1 VTTGRTPTRATR
13 GRPGRRQPPT
23 AKEQSTVLLV
33 GREGAAT
40 SALVAFLR
48 DQGLG
53 VVWSRD
59 GESGHNALDSTR
71 VDCLVTELRAPRIDG
86 LDLLRRARER
96 NPEVCAVL
104 VTEGATQGRAVEAM
118 RQGAADL
125 QVKPLDHERLLAVL
139 RRGLERQALVARVIE
154 MEAEL
159 DERFGLERLTG
170 HSRAIVGVME
180 QVRHVASTRAT
191 VLIEGETGTGK
202 RLVAQAIHQNS
213 PRRSERFVWV
223 NCGALA
229 EGVIESELFGH
240 GRLTPAGGGAA
251 RQGRFELADGGTLF
265 LGEIGGLSPTVQIK
279 LLRVLQ
285 DRSFERVGGNES
297 LKADVRLI
305 ASTSRDLAAEVAAGR
320 FREDLYYRLSVVRVQ
335 MPPLRARSE
344 DIPLLVGGFI
354 RELDR
359 EHGRHVTGITRG
371 ALDRLM
377 RYPWPGNVRELRNT
391 VEGMIMFA
399 EGRRPLD
406 LSDLPDTL
414 REVDGAGEKLEL
426 RVGMTVDEAERRL
439 ISATL
444 SHCGNNKPRAASML
458 GIGLRTLYRK
468 LQSRGAPP
476 GRGTG
481 GQRPSPGG
489 AKTRRPACR

>member
-1 VTTGRTPTRATR
+1 VTTGRAPTRATR
-13 GRPGRRQPPT
+13 GRPGRRRPPLS
-23 AKEQSTVLLV
+23 KERPTVLLV
-33 GREGAAT
+33 GHEAPAT
-40 SALVAFLR
+40 NALVAFLR
-48 DQGLG
+48 DQGFG

-59 GESGHNALDSTR
+59 SEGGHNALDSTR
-71 VDCLVTELRAPRIDG
+71 VDCLVAELRAPRIDG

-104 VTEGATQGRAVEAM
+104 VTGGAVPGRAVEVM

-125 QVKPLDHERLLAVL
+125 QVKPLDHEKLLAVL

-154 MEAEL
+154 MEAQL

-180 QVRHVASTRAT
+180 QVRHVAPTRAT

-223 NCGALA
+223 HCGALT

-240 GRLTPAGGGAA
+240 GRGTLAGASA
-251 RQGRFELADGGTLF
+251 VRQGRLELADGGTLF

-285 DRSFERVGGNES
+285 DRSFERVGGTES
-297 LKADVRLI
+297 LKTDVRLI

-354 RELDR
+354 RELDG
-359 EHGRHVTGITRG
+359 EHGRRVTGITRG
-371 ALDRLM
+371 VLDRLM
-377 RYPWPGNVRELRNT
+377 RHPWPGNVRELRNI
-391 VEGMIMFA
+391 VEGMVMFA
-399 EGRRPLD
+399 EGRRALD

-414 REVDGAGEKLEL
+414 REGDGAGERLEL
-426 RVGMTVDEAERRL
+426 RAGMTVDEAERRL
-439 ISATL
+439 IGATL
-444 SHCGNNKPRAASML
+444 RHCGNDKPRAAAML

-468 LQSRGAPP
+468 LKSR
-476 GRGTG
+476 
-481 GQRPSPGG
+481 
-489 AKTRRPACR
+489 

>member
-1 VTTGRTPTRATR
+1 MTRGRAPARAAR
-13 GRPGRRQPPT
+13 GRPGRAQPPT
-23 AKEQSTVLLV
+23 PKERPTVLLV
-33 GREGAAT
+33 DREGDAT
-40 SALVAFLR
+40 NALVAFLR

-59 GESGHNALDSTR
+59 GEGGHNALDSTR
-71 VDCLVTELRAPRIDG
+71 VDCLVTELRAQRIDG

-104 VTEGATQGRAVEAM
+104 VTECADPGKAVEAL
-118 RQGAADL
+118 RQGAADF

-139 RRGLERQALVARVIE
+139 RQGLERQALAARVTE
-154 MEAEL
+154 LEARL
-159 DERFGLERLTG
+159 DERFGLERLAG

-202 RLVAQAIHQNS
+202 GLVAQAIHQNS
-213 PRRSERFVWV
+213 PRGSERFVWV

-229 EGVIESELFGH
+229 EGVIEGELFGH
-240 GRLTPAGGGAA
+240 GRGALAGASA
-251 RQGRFELADGGTLF
+251 PRPGRFELADGGTLF
-265 LGEIGGLSPTVQIK
+265 LDEIGGLPPTVQIR

-285 DRSFERVGGNES
+285 DRSFERVGGSEP

-305 ASTSRDLAAEVAAGR
+305 VATSRDLVAEVGAGR

-344 DIPLLVGGFI
+344 DVPLLVAGFI
-354 RELDR
+354 REFDR
-359 EHGRHVTGITRG
+359 EHGRRVTGITRG
-371 ALDRLM
+371 VLDRLM
-377 RYPWPGNVRELRNT
+377 LHPWPGNVRELRNT
-391 VEGMIMFA
+391 VEGMVLFA
-399 EGRRPLD
+399 EGRRALD
-406 LSDLPDTL
+406 LSDLPDAL

-444 SHCGNNKPRAASML
+444 RHCGNDKPRAAAML

-468 LQSRGAPP
+468 LQSR
-476 GRGTG
+476 
-481 GQRPSPGG
+481 
-489 AKTRRPACR
+489 

>member
-1 VTTGRTPTRATR
+1 MTTGRTSARATR

-23 AKEQSTVLLV
+23 SKGQPTVLLV
-33 GREGAAT
+33 DREGDAT
-40 SALVAFLR
+40 TALVAFLR
-48 DQGLG
+48 DRGLG

-59 GESGHNALDSTR
+59 GESGRNALDSTR
-71 VDCLVTELRAPRIDG
+71 VDCLVTELRAQRIDG

-96 NPEVCAVL
+96 NPEVCAVI
-104 VTEGATQGRAVEAM
+104 VTRDADPGKAVEAM
-118 RQGAADL
+118 SQGAADF
-125 QVKPLDHERLLAVL
+125 QVKPLDHEKLLAVL

-154 MEAEL
+154 MEAQL

-202 RLVAQAIHQNS
+202 GLVAQAIHQNS

-240 GRLTPAGGGAA
+240 GRGALAGASA
-251 RQGRFELADGGTLF
+251 PRQGRFELADGGTLF
-265 LGEIGGLSPTVQIK
+265 LGEIDGLSPTVQIK

-285 DRSFERVGGNES
+285 DRSFERVGGSES

-305 ASTSRDLAAEVAAGR
+305 AATHRDLAAEVAAGR
-320 FREDLYYRLSVVRVQ
+320 FREDLYHRLSVVRVQ

-359 EHGRHVTGITRG
+359 EHGRRVTGITRG

-377 RYPWPGNVRELRNT
+377 RHPWPGNVRELRNL
-391 VEGMIMFA
+391 VEGMVLFA
-399 EGRRPLD
+399 EGRRSLD

-414 REVDGAGEKLEL
+414 RGVDSAGERLEL
-426 RVGMTVDEAERRL
+426 RVGMTVEEAERRL

-444 SHCGNNKPRAASML
+444 RHCGNDKPRAAAML
-458 GIGLRTLYRK
+458 DIGLRTLYRK
-468 LQSRGAPP
+468 LQSR
-476 GRGTG
+476 
-481 GQRPSPGG
+481 
-489 AKTRRPACR
+489 

>member
-1 VTTGRTPTRATR
+1 VD
-13 GRPGRRQPPT
+13 
-23 AKEQSTVLLV
+23 
-33 GREGAAT
+33 REGAAT
-40 SALVAFLR
+40 NALVAFLR

-59 GESGHNALDSTR
+59 NEGGHNALDSTR

-104 VTEGATQGRAVEAM
+104 VTAGAVPGKTVEAL
-118 RQGAADL
+118 RLGAAEL
-125 QVKPLDHERLLAVL
+125 QLKPLDHEKLLAVL
-139 RRGLERQALVARVIE
+139 SRGIERQALVARVVE
-154 MEAEL
+154 MEAQL
-159 DERFGLERLTG
+159 DERFGIERLTG

-191 VLIEGETGTGK
+191 VLIEGESGTGK

-213 PRRSERFVWV
+213 PRRTERFVWV
-223 NCGALA
+223 NCDALA

-240 GRLTPAGGGAA
+240 GRGTQAGLGAM
-251 RQGRFELADGGTLF
+251 RQGRIELADGGTLF
-265 LGEIGGLSPTVQIK
+265 LGEIGGLAPTVQIK

-285 DRSFERVGGNES
+285 DRSFERVGGSEA

-305 ASTSRDLAAEVAAGR
+305 ASTSRDLAAEVKAGR
-320 FREDLYYRLSVVRVQ
+320 FREDLHYRLSVVRVQ

-354 RELDR
+354 RELNR
-359 EHGRHVTGITRG
+359 EHGRRVTGITRG
-371 ALDRLM
+371 VLDRLM
-377 RYPWPGNVRELRNT
+377 RHPWPGNVRELRNL
-391 VEGMIMFA
+391 VEGMVMFA
-399 EGRRPLD
+399 EGRRALD

-414 REVDGAGEKLEL
+414 REGDGAGEKLEL

-444 SHCGNNKPRAASML
+444 RHCGNDKPRAAAML
-458 GIGLRTLYRK
+458 DIGLRTLYRK
-468 LQSRGAPP
+468 LQSR
-476 GRGTG
+476 
-481 GQRPSPGG
+481 
-489 AKTRRPACR
+489 

>member
-1 VTTGRTPTRATR
+1 VTPKE
-13 GRPGRRQPPT
+13 RP
-23 AKEQSTVLLV
+23 TVLV
-33 GREGAAT
+33 VDREGDAT
-40 SALVAFLR
+40 GSLIAFLR
-48 DQGLG
+48 GQGLG

-59 GESGHNALDSTR
+59 GEGGHNTLDSTR
-71 VDCLVTELRAPRIDG
+71 VDCLVAEFRAPRIDG

-96 NPEVCAVL
+96 NPEVCAVI
-104 VTEGATQGRAVEAM
+104 VSAGADSGRAVAAM
-118 RQGAADL
+118 RQGAADF
-125 QVKPLDHERLLAVL
+125 QVKPLDHEKLLAVL

-154 MEAEL
+154 MEAQL

-180 QVRHVASTRAT
+180 QVRHVASTRST

-213 PRRSERFVWV
+213 PRRGERFVWV
-223 NCGALA
+223 DCGALA

-240 GRLTPAGGGAA
+240 GGGTPASSGAM
-251 RQGRFELADGGTLF
+251 RPGRFEMADGGTLF
-265 LGEIGGLSPTVQIK
+265 LGEIGGLSPAVQIK

-285 DRSFERVGGNES
+285 DRSFERVGGSES

-305 ASTSRDLAAEVAAGR
+305 ASTRCDLAAEVAAGR
-320 FREDLYYRLSVVRVQ
+320 FREDLYYRLSVVRIQ

-344 DIPLLVGGFI
+344 DIPLLVEGFI
-354 RELDR
+354 RDLDR
-359 EHGRHVTGITRG
+359 EHGRRVTGITRG
-371 ALDRLM
+371 VLDRLM
-377 RYPWPGNVRELRNT
+377 CYPWPGNVRELRNT
-391 VEGMIMFA
+391 VESMVMFT
-399 EGRRPLD
+399 EGRRALD

-414 REVDGAGEKLEL
+414 REVDGAGENLEL

-444 SHCGNNKPRAASML
+444 RHCGNDKPRAAVML

-468 LQSRGAPP
+468 LQSR
-476 GRGTG
+476 
-481 GQRPSPGG
+481 
-489 AKTRRPACR
+489 

>member
-1 VTTGRTPTRATR
+1 MGRVPTRVAR
-13 GRPGRRQPPT
+13 GRPGRRQPPPP
-23 AKEQSTVLLV
+23 KERPVVLLV
-33 GREGAAT
+33 GRAGDAT
-40 SALVAFLR
+40 NALVTFLR

-59 GESGHNALDSTR
+59 SEGGHTALDSTR
-71 VDCLVTELRAPRIDG
+71 VDCLVAELRAPRIDG

-104 VTEGATQGRAVEAM
+104 VTDGADPGKAVEAM

-125 QVKPLDHERLLAVL
+125 QVKPLDHEKLLAVL

-154 MEAEL
+154 MEAQL

-170 HSRAIVGVME
+170 RSRAIVGVME

-213 PRRSERFVWV
+213 PRRGERFVWV

-240 GRLTPAGGGAA
+240 GRGIPAGASA
-251 RQGRFELADGGTLF
+251 VRQGRFELADDGTLF

-285 DRSFERVGGNES
+285 DRSFERVGGSES

-335 MPPLRARSE
+335 MPPLRARTE

-359 EHGRHVTGITRG
+359 EHGRRVTGITRG
-371 ALDRLM
+371 VLDRLM
-377 RYPWPGNVRELRNT
+377 RHPWPGNVRELRNT
-391 VEGMIMFA
+391 VEGMVMFA
-399 EGRRPLD
+399 EGRRALD
-406 LSDLPDTL
+406 LSDLPDIL
-414 REVDGAGEKLEL
+414 REVDDAGEKLDL

-444 SHCGNNKPRAASML
+444 RHCDNDKPRAAAML
-458 GIGLRTLYRK
+458 DIGLRTLYRK
-468 LQSRGAPP
+468 LQSR
-476 GRGTG
+476 
-481 GQRPSPGG
+481 
-489 AKTRRPACR
+489 